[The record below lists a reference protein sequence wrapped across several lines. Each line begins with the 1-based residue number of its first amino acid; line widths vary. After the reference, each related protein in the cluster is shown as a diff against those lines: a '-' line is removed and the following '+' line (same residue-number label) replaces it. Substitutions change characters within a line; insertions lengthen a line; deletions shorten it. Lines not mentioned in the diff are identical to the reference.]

1 LSLTLFP
8 WADFRKTKAGIKMH
22 TQIDLR
28 GLIPTCIF
36 VSDARQHDVRWLDEL
51 VFEAGAFYVLDRGYM
66 DFKRLDLLVRAG
78 AFFVT
83 KAKDN
88 LRFSRQYSQP
98 VEQSTGLCACCRA
111 NPQCGAAQVGRF

>member
-1 LSLTLFP
+1 
-8 WADFRKTKAGIKMH
+8 
-22 TQIDLR
+22 
-28 GLIPTCIF
+28 
-36 VSDARQHDVRWLDEL
+36 
-51 VFEAGAFYVLDRGYM
+51 M

-98 VEQSTGLCACCRA
+98 VEQSTGLCAC
-111 NPQCGAAQVGRF
+111 